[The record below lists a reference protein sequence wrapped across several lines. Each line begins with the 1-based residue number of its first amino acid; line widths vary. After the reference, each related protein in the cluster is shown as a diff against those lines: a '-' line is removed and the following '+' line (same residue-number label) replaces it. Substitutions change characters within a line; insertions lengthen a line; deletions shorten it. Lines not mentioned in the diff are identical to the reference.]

1 MNIFRY
7 WNLLKY
13 KAGQHDLA
21 CDATD
26 TGKDYLDDGCTL
38 YESVCVLMTK
48 IEVAKTYIS
57 KLDDD
62 EARKVLGILESDQ
75 DSDLFCFIPLVF
87 GTDKN

>member
-38 YESVCVLMTK
+38 YDSVCVLITK
-48 IEVAKTYIS
+48 LEIAKNYIS
-57 KLDDD
+57 KLDND
-62 EARKVLGILESDQ
+62 EASKVLEILNSDQ
-75 DSDLFCFIPLVF
+75 DSDEFDFIPLIF